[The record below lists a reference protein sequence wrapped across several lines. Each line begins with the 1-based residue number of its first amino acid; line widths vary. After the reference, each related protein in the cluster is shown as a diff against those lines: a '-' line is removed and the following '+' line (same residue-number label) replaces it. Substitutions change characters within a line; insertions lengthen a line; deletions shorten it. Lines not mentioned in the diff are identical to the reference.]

1 MGAGRLD
8 AGDMRGRLDQVEAG
22 VRHQPRSA
30 ASRFSWYNASSAS
43 RGVSASGSSR
53 SIGPASARLQVQYSP
68 DAAGSTQSFTWIE
81 GQIGWDFTPRLNGAA
96 AVGRRDQTGGP
107 DYTGWNAGV
116 TYALTDALE
125 LDLRYYDTD
134 ANSEGEQ
141 YEEALVASVNY
152 AF

>member
-1 MGAGRLD
+1 MTG
-8 AGDMRGRLDQVEAG
+8 
-22 VRHQPRSA
+22 
-30 ASRFSWYNASSAS
+30 NI
-43 RGVSASGSSR
+43 SR

-116 TYALTDALE
+116 TYALTNALS
-125 LDLRYYDTD
+125 LDVRYHDTD
-134 ANSEGEQ
+134 ADTFGEQ
-141 YEEALVASVNY
+141 YKQALVAKVSY
-152 AF
+152 DF